1 MRPLPQHTQYKLGG
15 QAQGDIYRYP
25 SSQKGE
31 MGGEA
36 VLKCSWFRSSQGTS
50 IEAGAVLHGSQLFL
64 DPSFQPL
71 VILPFSHIF
80 TEYSSAWL
88 QGFPGDSD
96 GKESACNAG
105 DLGLIPGWEY
115 PLEKRMAIHFSIPA
129 WRISQTEEPGGLQS
143 MVSHRVGYDWV
154 TELSLSLFYKGICPW
169 REGK

>member
-105 DLGLIPGWEY
+105 DLGLIPELGRSSGEENGH
-115 PLEKRMAIHFSIPA
+115 PLQDSYLENSMGTGA
-129 WRISQTEEPGGLQS
+129 WWATVHGVTKSQTLLNAWCTDSRQ
-143 MVSHRVGYDWV
+143 
-154 TELSLSLFYKGICPW
+154 
-169 REGK
+169 